1 MRWADMDAD
10 MPHTDEQLL
19 AYLDGQMEHEADYHA
34 MEARLETDAA
44 LRERLQELV
53 VSAEAVQLAYRA
65 KLQEPVPAR
74 LIDAIWKAPWPA
86 QTSQP
91 PQPRRGDTSPQPAN
105 LWARVE
111 RWMALLVPGRMGAA
125 ALASVAWIAVGA
137 VVATAVLREPGNYA
151 GHTAEPD
158 WTAAGSAV
166 SDPALLTLLQGARSG
181 AQVQLPRRELS
192 VVASLQSPEG
202 LWCREV
208 TERSS
213 GPELNEAHALLC
225 QDPAGQWTVA
235 HAVRQAITPNG
246 YQTASSTAQ
255 ADIDRFLRSSGEW
268 RELTEQ
274 EEADLMR
281 GTR

>member
-1 MRWADMDAD
+1 MRWEDMDTD
-10 MPHTDEQLL
+10 MQNTEAQLL
-19 AYLDGQMEHEADYHA
+19 AYLDGQMDHESDYQA

-86 QTSQP
+86 QASQP
-91 PQPRRGDTSPQPAN
+91 PQPEN
-105 LWARVE
+105 LWTRLE
-111 RWMALLVPGRMGAA
+111 RWLGLYLPVRMGAA

-137 VVATAVLREPGNYA
+137 VVATAVLREPEHHAGN
-151 GHTAEPD
+151 TAVPG
-158 WTAAGSAV
+158 WIATGGAV
-166 SDPALLTLLQGARSG
+166 SDPALLTLLQGAPSG
-181 AQVQLPRRELS
+181 VQVQLPRRELT
-192 VVASLQSPEG
+192 VVASLRSPTG

-213 GPELNEAHALLC
+213 GRELNETHGLLC
-225 QDPAGQWTVA
+225 QDAAGQWTVA
-235 HAVRQAITPNG
+235 HAASQASTPDG
-246 YQTASSTAQ
+246 YQTASSAAQ
-255 ADIDRFLRSSGEW
+255 AEIDQFLQSSGEW
-268 RELTEQ
+268 HELSEQ
-274 EEADLMR
+274 EESDLMR